1 MILSWSRNASRSLF
15 AKLFDMTEFG
25 KPKPLPAP
33 AYKQHVYCFAF
44 KERERS
50 DARFSHPWICIHEQA
65 IKPPPTFP
73 FL

>member
-1 MILSWSRNASRSLF
+1 
-15 AKLFDMTEFG
+15 MTVAGHIEHSFMCC
-25 KPKPLPAP
+25 LA
-33 AYKQHVYCFAF
+33 

-50 DARFSHPWICIHEQA
+50 DSSISSPVISHEQA

>member
-1 MILSWSRNASRSLF
+1 
-15 AKLFDMTEFG
+15 MTEFG

-50 DARFSHPWICIHEQA
+50 DARFSHPRICIHEQA